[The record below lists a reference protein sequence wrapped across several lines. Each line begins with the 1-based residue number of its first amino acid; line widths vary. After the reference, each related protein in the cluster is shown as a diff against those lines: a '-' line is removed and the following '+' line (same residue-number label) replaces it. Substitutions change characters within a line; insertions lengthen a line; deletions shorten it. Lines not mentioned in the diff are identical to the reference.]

1 MLSQRRPR
9 IPRESVPAPVPS
21 VIAQRHIIASV
32 YVGLFFGI
40 GIYLPFF
47 PVWLAGRGYDAAF
60 IAVALSVPLL
70 ARLCTQPL
78 GGLVADRTGRP
89 RLTVILYSLAS
100 ALCFLAVLAA
110 PGPWTM
116 LAALGLA
123 SVFWQPTL
131 PVLDAYTVARRRAI
145 GLDYGRTRLWGS
157 ISFIG
162 GSIVGGAVLGAFP
175 GDGVLW
181 LIVAGCLA
189 CALLALPLEEAA
201 TPGSRR
207 ETAGGRIPPVLL
219 LGLGAAALVQGSHG
233 VLYAFSS
240 LHWQSQ
246 GLSGGAI
253 GGLWAVG
260 VMAEVALFHF
270 GTRLTARLGP
280 ALLIALGGLCVVVR
294 FAAMGLDPP
303 AALLP
308 LLQTLHAGTF
318 ACTYLGMV
326 ELVARYAPAG
336 RGASLQAMA
345 TWGVTIGVA
354 LTTLAAGPLWSR
366 VGAAT
371 FFLSA
376 GLGAVGAV
384 LALLTHR
391 LRSQDAG

>member
-1 MLSQRRPR
+1 M
-9 IPRESVPAPVPS
+9 
-21 VIAQRHIIASV
+21 IAQRHIIASV

-157 ISFIG
+157 VSFIG
-162 GSIVGGAVLGAFP
+162 GSIAGGAMLGAFP

-201 TPGSRR
+201 TPGTRR
-207 ETAGGRIPPVLL
+207 ETVGGRIPAVLL
-219 LGLGAAALVQGSHG
+219 VGLGAAALVQGSHG

-240 LHWQSQ
+240 LHWQAK

-253 GGLWAVG
+253 GALWAVG
-260 VMAEVALFHF
+260 VAAEVALFHV
-270 GTRLTARLGP
+270 GTRLTRRLGP
-280 ALLIALGGLCVVVR
+280 PLLIALGGACAVIR

-308 LLQTLHAGTF
+308 LLQMLHAGTF

-326 ELVARYAPAG
+326 ELVARHAPAG
-336 RGASLQAMA
+336 RGASLQALA

-354 LTTLAAGPLWSR
+354 LCTLVAGPLWGR
-366 VGAAT
+366 IGAGT

-376 GLGAVGAV
+376 GLGAAGVL
-384 LALLTHR
+384 LALITHR
-391 LRSQDAG
+391 LREREPG